1 MRPID
6 TIHVAALLE
15 IIKSSEIFGI
25 AKFVLEPDK
34 AVNNDIIPKT
44 IKILMR
50 CARAIVMV
58 PTPFRMYSMLVSH
71 QLQLFRPV
79 ANKVCVI
86 LILAFDTHR
95 LWQ

>member
-6 TIHVAALLE
+6 TIHVAALL
-15 IIKSSEIFGI
+15 IRSKSAESFGI
-25 AKFVLEPDK
+25 ARFVLQPDK
-34 AVNNDIIPKT
+34 AVHDDISPKT
-44 IKILMR
+44 IKIFMR
-50 CARAIVMV
+50 CTRAIANA

-86 LILAFDTHR
+86 CNSGL
-95 LWQ
+95 

>member
-71 QLQLFRPV
+71 ALQLFRPV
-79 ANKVCVI
+79 VNEV
-86 LILAFDTHR
+86 
-95 LWQ
+95 WG